1 MIVGL
6 DRRLNLTEEVPKAL
20 VAFDGILQ
28 KHEGDTD
35 ALFLTI
41 TKTNALK
48 IRN

>member
-1 MIVGL
+1 MVGL
-6 DRRLNLTEEVPKAL
+6 DARLNLTEEVPKNLASS
-20 VAFDGILQ
+20 DGILQ